1 MKKIAQTAERPKLR
15 QKARGIFPRL
25 FKLSRNAP
33 DPSLEVLREE
43 ARRRIR
49 AKRGIFAS
57 LSPEER
63 EEILSYDG
71 PEFLGNPDSKFRL

>member
-1 MKKIAQTAERPKLR
+1 MKKIALAAEPPKLR
-15 QKARGIFPRL
+15 RIFPR
-25 FKLSRNAP
+25 FGLSREAP
-33 DPSLEVLREE
+33 HPSTEALREE
-43 ARRRIR
+43 ARQRIR

-71 PEFLGNPDSKFRL
+71 PEFLGPPDSKFRL

>member
-1 MKKIAQTAERPKLR
+1 MKKIALPAKRPKLR
-15 QKARGIFPRL
+15 RKAV
-25 FKLSRNAP
+25 
-33 DPSLEVLREE
+33 EELREE
-43 ARRRIR
+43 ARRCIH

-71 PEFLGNPDSKFRL
+71 PEFLGRPDSRFML

>member
-1 MKKIAQTAERPKLR
+1 MKKIAQAAEQPKLR
-15 QKARGIFPRL
+15 QTARGIFPRFPRL
-25 FKLSRNAP
+25 AGDAP
-33 DPSLEVLREE
+33 DPSLEELREE

-71 PEFLGNPDSKFRL
+71 PEFLGPPDGKFKL